1 MLHST
6 ALFHHTSLL
15 WRFLSCHTHTH
26 THTRPNFSRKVIA
39 IALAAGVSLGG
50 VTITVPTAGAT
61 AGIDGYQYIVPK
73 YKLDENGHVILEST
87 TEFVETLYG
96 PESGIAAP
104 TFGSFEF
111 GGLYNNVNATTD
123 DKTEKVSGFG
133 VGERLGHENLNVS
146 NAVYGDKAYGEPKEL
161 KDLRVKDVWSDTN
174 YTEGTLYGPLNPDDH
189 LPVKMQKQLAVITA
203 IANDIAKNNGLSDE
217 LRAKFAENGYTGDF
231 GEGYLKNNH
240 DNGSPGYAGEK
251 ALAWE
256 DFLRFYP
263 ETSQIPQTLADYIM
277 KGLAEYYYHIMM
289 QDYFGK
295 NHENDQATIQN
306 LDDSLEAGNFIET
319 VEKMAESLSYSRVEE
334 PGQFTVR
341 IASPH
346 HTDYDNKFGRVP
358 LLVTSNPNI
367 PSLGDL
373 HTGKELHVTDV
384 EELDNGNYKIT
395 RNDGESW
402 TIDTSGNVSKIKPDG
417 KGNLIVTIDGK
428 DQTVPLDKVKI
439 TESNKGKKNH
449 TITITTPDGASVVLD
464 AYDNYVTDVK
474 KDKDDNYTI
483 TRNDGKSWTI
493 NLADLNKRIG
503 DLENKDT
510 VSPDELKAVQD
521 DLSKAEKDIAE
532 LKSKDTATDKTL
544 DGLRKDISTLQP
556 RVTSLEKRVSNLEKS
571 TIKEVKPNGDGTYT
585 LIRNDGSKV
594 KGNIDTAGNVTKI
607 VSDDK
612 GNLVVTIDGKDQ
624 TVPLD
629 QVKITESNKGKPN
642 HTVTITTPDGK
653 SVTFNVFDA
662 YVTNV
667 EKQADGNYK
676 VTRND
681 GESWVINLKD
691 IRDQIAALEAKDSP
705 TRQEFNQVKKNID
718 TLKKNVDGLKTA
730 DKAIKSDIANIK
742 TDITNLDNR
751 ITKVEARLTVVEDD
765 TAAIT
770 KCIAGAGMAG
780 IPTLLSIPLLMLT
793 QVNIPGIRDLNTQ
806 IQKQIGLYNADAA
819 RAWEQNGGVLQ
830 AGAIVAGL
838 AGMIGSIAYIADQCG
853 PTMKTPA
860 GQATDLGQL
869 SSKLDGSDKVA
880 TKKKVTA
887 Q

>member
-1 MLHST
+1 MEGKLNKGDNFAVWGYMGGYVNDIKIKNGLTDGFST
-6 ALFHHTSLL
+6 QYGTISNAKELFKGAND
-15 WRFLSCHTHTH
+15 F
-26 THTRPNFSRKVIA
+26 NFSGEAAKGYYSDPISVDTLKIDDDEYANQTGEIRDLDTAAKKLILTASIIGNDVVENEGLSEETKQLFTNAGYTGSFGADFGIGFTHKNPNGLDPKPNHDIPDVFTQGDVIA
-39 IALAAGVSLGG
+39 QLSSLISGTAIYG
-50 VTITVPTAGAT
+50 DSVGYREVTGINPSTDKNRAPVTMEQFEEAMTNGLQVPSSGLVFAGASKGDQQQKDEDARALTT
-61 AGIDGYQYIVPK
+61 AFF
-73 YKLDENGHVILEST
+73 N
-87 TEFVETLYG
+87 
-96 PESGIAAP
+96 
-104 TFGSFEF
+104 
-111 GGLYNNVNATTD
+111 
-123 DKTEKVSGFG
+123 
-133 VGERLGHENLNVS
+133 
-146 NAVYGDKAYGEPKEL
+146 
-161 KDLRVKDVWSDTN
+161 
-174 YTEGTLYGPLNPDDH
+174 
-189 LPVKMQKQLAVITA
+189 
-203 IANDIAKNNGLSDE
+203 IAKNIPDDVINNADIKVRHYV
-217 LRAKFAENGYTGDF
+217 RAQDDTIIDTVKWNLPWLIDF
-231 GEGYLKNNH
+231 KASAIPSVDTLLPEPESQIDDQGIKEVR
-240 DNGSPGYAGEK
+240 DNGDGTY
-251 ALAWE
+251 
-256 DFLRFYP
+256 
-263 ETSQIPQTLADYIM
+263 TLIRNNGD
-277 KGLAEYYYHIMM
+277 EV
-289 QDYFGK
+289 
-295 NHENDQATIQN
+295 
-306 LDDSLEAGNFIET
+306 DSI
-319 VEKMAESLSYSRVEE
+319 
-334 PGQFTVR
+334 
-341 IASPH
+341 
-346 HTDYDNKFGRVP
+346 
-358 LLVTSNPNI
+358 
-367 PSLGDL
+367 
-373 HTGKELHVTDV
+373 
-384 EELDNGNYKIT
+384 
-395 RNDGESW
+395 
-402 TIDTSGNVSKIKPDG
+402 IDTSGNVSKIKPDG

-474 KDKDDNYTI
+474 KDKDGNYTI

-521 DLSKAEKDIAE
+521 DLGKAEKDIAE

-544 DGLRKDISTLQP
+544 DGLRKDVSTLQP

-571 TIKEVKPNGDGTYT
+571 GIKEVKDNGDGTYT
-585 LIRNDGSKV
+585 LIRNDGTKV
-594 KGNIDTAGNVTKI
+594 KGDIDTAGNVTNIK
-607 VSDDK
+607 SDGK

-629 QVKITESNKGKPN
+629 QVKITESNKDKKD

-653 SVTFNVFDA
+653 SVTFNVFDV

-718 TLKKNVDGLKTA
+718 TLKKDVDGLKTA

-780 IPTLLSIPLLMLT
+780 IPTLLAIPLLMLT
-793 QVNIPGIRDLNTQ
+793 QVNIPGIRNLNTQ
-806 IQKQIGLYNADAA
+806 IQQQIGVYDENLAQQ
-819 RAWEQNGGVLQ
+819 WEQNGGVLQ
-830 AGAIVAGL
+830 AGAIIAGL

-853 PTMKTPA
+853 PTMKTPT

-869 SSKLDGSDKVA
+869 SSKLDGSGKVA
-880 TKKKVTA
+880 TKKEVTA